1 VLVILS
7 PKVTT
12 TREITTSLT
21 NSLMLAAIFFSMTST
36 IEEDNK
42 NDKNLDCA
50 IQKFFLRKNEL

>member
-1 VLVILS
+1 
-7 PKVTT
+7 
-12 TREITTSLT
+12 
-21 NSLMLAAIFFSMTST
+21 MLAAIFFSMTST